1 MRFPAKNLELYLLI
15 ELFENGM
22 DVVRRTGVRS
32 SDYQIFL
39 GCIDIKFLTH
49 DAPLRESSAM
59 KRISGH
65 IVLYVLLVYCTKRK

>member
-1 MRFPAKNLELYLLI
+1 MRFPAKNLELYLLN

-39 GCIDIKFLTH
+39 GCIDIKFSY
-49 DAPLRESSAM
+49 P
-59 KRISGH
+59 
-65 IVLYVLLVYCTKRK
+65 